1 MPSDETRRLL
11 KIFGVAVT
19 TYEDLI
25 QDRASAEQI
34 KTAEAEVFE
43 RFNEIKDH
51 VERLRAQAKT
61 GTQ

>member
-34 KTAEAEVFE
+34 KTAETEVFE

-51 VERLRAQAKT
+51 VERLRAQAKA
-61 GTQ
+61 GA

>member
-19 TYEDLI
+19 TYEDLV
-25 QDRASAEQI
+25 QEAAAAEQVR
-34 KTAEAEVFE
+34 KAESDLLA
-43 RFNEIKDH
+43 RLDEIKNH

-61 GTQ
+61 RA